1 MAAVGSSEPPSGELA
16 APHWSLANAQ
26 GLAQNEDILMDE
38 EESKNGHNRETGK
51 MNEMNMM
58 NENDDLNL
66 EPDRDS
72 QDTIHD
78 ERVDSI
84 VETFF

>member
-1 MAAVGSSEPPSGELA
+1 
-16 APHWSLANAQ
+16 
-26 GLAQNEDILMDE
+26 MDE
-38 EESKNGHNRETGK
+38 EESKNGGQHRETDK

-58 NENDDLNL
+58 SQNNEDLNL

-84 VETFF
+84 VETFFQQTSD